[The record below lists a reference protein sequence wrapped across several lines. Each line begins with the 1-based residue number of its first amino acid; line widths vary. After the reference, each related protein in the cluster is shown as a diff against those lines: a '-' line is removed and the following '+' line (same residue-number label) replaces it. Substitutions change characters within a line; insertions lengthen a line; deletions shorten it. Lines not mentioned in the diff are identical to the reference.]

1 MGQQI
6 GITTNPNYK
15 LLGKTVDGMIT
26 MGEVDQYNVTSGI
39 KLRVGNVGSPTP
51 HYIQMDKDGDAE
63 TKARQGTIVRCPGA
77 FQVKSGDLVGA
88 GIPGVYIESGN
99 GDIVLKS
106 AGRIRI
112 EAEDIDILA
121 TGSGNKNGVVNI
133 EGNTVVAARSDRIH
147 VEGKSK
153 TFIFS
158 DGTTEL
164 IGNSL
169 VNLYGKSIEMLDST
183 SGFRGSTGYFPTPWT
198 PREFQQAI
206 AEYTRELKD
215 TNLIGRIL

>member
-51 HYIQMDKDGDAE
+51 HYIQMDKDGDPI
-63 TKARQGTIVRCPGA
+63 TKGRQGTIIECPGA

-88 GIPGVYIESGN
+88 GIPGVFIDSGN
-99 GDIVLKS
+99 GDLVLKS

-112 EAEDIDILA
+112 EAADIDILA
-121 TGSGNKNGVVNI
+121 TGSGEKNGVINI
-133 EGNTVVAARSDRIH
+133 EGNTAVNVKA
-147 VEGKSK
+147 KN
-153 TFIFS
+153 
-158 DGTTEL
+158 L
-164 IGNSL
+164 L
-169 VNLYGKSIEMLDST
+169 VD
-183 SGFRGSTGYFPTPWT
+183 
-198 PREFQQAI
+198 
-206 AEYTRELKD
+206 
-215 TNLIGRIL
+215 

>member
-88 GIPGVYIESGN
+88 GIPGVYIDSGN

-133 EGNTVVAARSDRIH
+133 EGNTAVNVKAKD
-147 VEGKSK
+147 VLVDGKNLTK
-153 TFIFS
+153 IFS
-158 DGTTEL
+158 EKTTEI
-164 IGNSL
+164 IGNSVL
-169 VNLYGKSIEMLDST
+169 NLYGDAIEMADST
-183 SGFRGSTGYFPTPWT
+183 AQFRGSTGYIPTPWT
-198 PREFQQAI
+198 PRELQQAL
-206 AEYTRELKD
+206 ANYKRMVKQ
-215 TNLIGRIL
+215 

>member
-6 GITTNPNYK
+6 GVTTNPNYK

-88 GIPGVYIESGN
+88 GIPGVYIDSGN

-121 TGSGNKNGVVNI
+121 TGSGNKNGVINI
-133 EGNTVVAARSDRIH
+133 EGNTAVNVKAKD
-147 VEGKSK
+147 VLVDGKNLTK
-153 TFIFS
+153 IFS
-158 DGTTEL
+158 EKTTEI
-164 IGNSL
+164 IGNSVL
-169 VNLYGKSIEMLDST
+169 NLYGDAIEMADST
-183 SGFRGSTGYFPTPWT
+183 AQFRGSTGYIPTPWT
-198 PREFQQAI
+198 PRELQQAL
-206 AEYTRELKD
+206 ANYKRMVKQ
-215 TNLIGRIL
+215 

>member
-88 GIPGVYIESGN
+88 GIPGVYIDSGN

-133 EGNTVVAARSDRIH
+133 
-147 VEGKSK
+147 
-153 TFIFS
+153 
-158 DGTTEL
+158 
-164 IGNSL
+164 
-169 VNLYGKSIEMLDST
+169 
-183 SGFRGSTGYFPTPWT
+183 
-198 PREFQQAI
+198 
-206 AEYTRELKD
+206 
-215 TNLIGRIL
+215 